1 MGTSDL
7 DLMPLPNYREQP
19 HKLPVVNEAAPQW
32 QTLTIAQTLTQLE
45 TDAGKGLTARQVI
58 ERREQFGA
66 NELVAAASRQWWQ
79 ILLDQF
85 TNVMLVML
93 IVVAVV
99 SGIFDLMEIQAGTTS
114 GLPFKDTIA
123 ILSIV
128 ILNGILGYLQE
139 SRAEKAL
146 AALKRM
152 AAPKVRV
159 LRHGTISEIDGS
171 ELVPGDLIYLE
182 AGNQIAAD
190 ARLIEAVQLQIRESA
205 LTGEATATS
214 KIAATELEQD
224 TPLGDRVNLVYQGT
238 EIITGRGVAVVT
250 ATGMHTELGKI
261 AALIEGVEN
270 RLTSLQKRLAQLG
283 NALVGGALV
292 IVALTIVVGMLPDL
306 LRGAFDL
313 DTFKELVKISLSVA
327 VAVVPEG
334 LPVVITITLAMGTQR
349 MVKRQAL
356 IRKLPAVETLGG
368 VTIIC
373 SDKTGT
379 LTQNKMV
386 VQQVVTLTAEY
397 QIEGD
402 GYIPCGEFQRDGKCI
417 DPLEETA
424 LRGLLWGCALCND
437 AVLQYADNQWQ
448 ILGDPTEGAL
458 LVLARKA
465 GIDATPQSYP
475 RIREY
480 PFDSDRQ
487 RMSIICAQSPYY
499 LLFAKGS
506 PEAILDRSTHTLI
519 KNRYVELTE
528 IDRQKILAQNAH
540 LATQGLRVLGLA
552 YRYFSHLPDADT
564 AESELIWL
572 GLVGML
578 DAPRPEVRAAIA
590 TCKTAGIRTM
600 MITGDHPLT
609 AISIA
614 TDLGIAPDRS
624 LTAAIATDLGIA
636 QNAYQVVTG
645 KELAQMDDTTLGQ
658 TIDRVNVY
666 ARVAPEHKLRLVTA
680 LQQRGEL
687 VAMTGDGVNDA
698 PALKQADIGVAMGIT
713 GTDVSKEA
721 SDMVLLDDN
730 FSSIVAAVE
739 EGRIVYTNIRRFIK
753 YILGSNI
760 GEILTIAAAPLLGLG
775 GVPLSPLQIL
785 WMNLV
790 TDGVPALA
798 LALEP
803 GEPAVMQR
811 QPFQPNESIFA
822 RGLGT
827 YIIRIGLIFG
837 IVTIALMK
845 WADDRTHAVGYPGDP
860 DTWKTI
866 VFTTLCIAQMGH
878 ALAVRSD
885 RQLTI
890 ATNPFTNPLLLW
902 AVLVTI
908 LLQLALVYIPSLQ
921 AFFGTHPLSLFE
933 LGICFGCSFLIFV
946 WIECEKL
953 LLPWLQAKLSAKKS
967 GSNSGMK
974 F

>member
-1 MGTSDL
+1 MPSPLLNLREPKSL
-7 DLMPLPNYREQP
+7 DPLW
-19 HKLPVVNEAAPQW
+19 H
-32 QTLTIAQTLTQLE
+32 TLRIDRALVQLE
-45 TDAGKGLTARQVI
+45 TDAQIGLTEQQVI
-58 ERREQFGA
+58 DRQQEFGT

-85 TNVMLVML
+85 TNIMLVML
-93 IVVAVV
+93 LIVAVV
-99 SGIFDLMEIQAGTTS
+99 SGIFDFIEIQSGKTI

-128 ILNGILGYLQE
+128 ILNGILGYFQE
-139 SRAEKAL
+139 SRAEQAL

-152 AAPKVRV
+152 SAPKVRV
-159 LRHGTISEIDGS
+159 LRDSKISEIDGR
-171 ELVPGDLIYLE
+171 ELVPGDVIYLE
-182 AGNQIAAD
+182 AGNQLAAD

-205 LTGEATATS
+205 LTGEATASS
-214 KIAATELEQD
+214 KTAETELAAD
-224 TPLGDRVNLVYQGT
+224 TALGDRINLVYQGT
-238 EIITGRGVAVVT
+238 EITTGRCIAVVT
-250 ATGMHTELGKI
+250 ATGMNTELGKI
-261 AALIEGVEN
+261 AALLQGVKN
-270 RLTSLQKRLAQLG
+270 QPTSLQQRLAHLG
-283 NALVGGALV
+283 NVLVIGALA
-292 IVALTIVVGMLPDL
+292 IVALTIIGGMLPDL
-306 LRGAFDL
+306 LKGSFNL
-313 DTFKELVKISLSVA
+313 TTLKELVKTSLSVA

-334 LPVVITITLAMGTQR
+334 LPAVITITLAMGTQR

-386 VQQVVTLTAEY
+386 VQQVATLTAEY
-397 QIEGD
+397 QIGGE
-402 GYIPCGEFQRDGKCI
+402 GYIPTGEFQLNGKLI
-417 DPLEETA
+417 EPLADPA

-437 AVLQYADNQWQ
+437 AVLQYADNQWH

-465 GIDATPQSYP
+465 GIDATAQSYP
-475 RIREY
+475 RIQEY

-487 RMSIICAQSPYY
+487 RMSIICEQSPYY

-506 PEAILDRSTHTLI
+506 PESILDRSTHTLVAD
-519 KNRYVELTE
+519 RYVELSAL
-528 IDRQKILAQNAH
+528 DRQTIRSQNAR
-540 LATQGLRVLGLA
+540 LATQGLRVLGFA
-552 YRYFSHLPDADT
+552 YRYFPHIPDPDS
-564 AESELIWL
+564 AESELIWV

-578 DAPRPEVRAAIA
+578 DAPRPEVRAAVA
-590 TCKTAGIRTM
+590 TCKAAGIRTM

-609 AISIA
+609 ARAIA
-614 TDLGIAPDRS
+614 CDLGIAG
-624 LTAAIATDLGIA
+624 AEC
-636 QNAYQVVTG
+636 QVISGT
-645 KELAQMDDTTLGQ
+645 EIAQMDEITLGQ
-658 TIDRVNVY
+658 TINLVNVY
-666 ARVAPEHKLRLVTA
+666 ARVAPEHKLRIVKA
-680 LQQRGEL
+680 LQQQGEL

-730 FSSIVAAVE
+730 FTSIVAAVE

-760 GEILTIAAAPLLGLG
+760 GEILTIAAAPLIGLG

-798 LALEP
+798 LASEP
-803 GEPAVMQR
+803 GETDVMQR

-822 RGLGT
+822 RGLGG

-837 IVTIALMK
+837 IVTIGLMK
-845 WADDRTHAVGYPGDP
+845 WAFDLTHSVGYPGDP

-878 ALAVRSD
+878 ALAVRSV
-885 RQLTI
+885 
-890 ATNPFTNPLLLW
+890 NK
-902 AVLVTI
+902 LV
-908 LLQLALVYIPSLQ
+908 
-921 AFFGTHPLSLFE
+921 
-933 LGICFGCSFLIFV
+933 
-946 WIECEKL
+946 IEI
-953 LLPWLQAKLSAKKS
+953 
-967 GSNSGMK
+967 
-974 F
+974 

>member
-1 MGTSDL
+1 
-7 DLMPLPNYREQP
+7 MPLPNYRKQP
-19 HKLPVVNEAAPQW
+19 PKLPVVDEVVPQW
-32 QTLTIAQTLTQLE
+32 HTLTIAQTLGLLE
-45 TDAGKGLTARQVI
+45 TSTQKGLIDRQVTQ
-58 ERREQFGA
+58 RQEQFGT
-66 NELVAAASRQWWQ
+66 NELIATASRQWWQ

-85 TNVMLVML
+85 TNIMLVML
-93 IVVAVV
+93 LIVAVL
-99 SGIFDLMEIQAGTTS
+99 SGIFDAIEIQAGKTS

-139 SRAEKAL
+139 SRAEQAL
-146 AALKRM
+146 AALKQM
-152 AAPKVRV
+152 SAPKVRV
-159 LRHGTISEIDGS
+159 LRDSKISEIDGR

-182 AGNQIAAD
+182 AGNQLAAD

-205 LTGEATATS
+205 LTGEATASS
-214 KIAATELEQD
+214 KTAETELATQ
-224 TPLGDRVNLVYQGT
+224 TALGDRINLVYQGT
-238 EIITGRGVAVVT
+238 EITTGRGIAVVT
-250 ATGMHTELGKI
+250 VTGMNTELGKI
-261 AALIEGVEN
+261 AALLQGVESQPTPLQQK
-270 RLTSLQKRLAQLG
+270 LTHLG
-283 NALVGGALV
+283 NVLVGGALA
-292 IVALTIVVGMLPDL
+292 IVALTIGGGMLPDL
-306 LRGAFDL
+306 LRGAFNL
-313 DTFKELVKISLSVA
+313 DTFKELVKTSLSVA

-334 LPVVITITLAMGTQR
+334 LPAVITITLAMGTQR

-386 VQQVVTLTAEY
+386 VQQVATLTAEY
-397 QIEGD
+397 QITGE
-402 GYIPCGEFQRDGKCI
+402 GYIPEGEFKRKDRSI
-417 DPLEETA
+417 DPLVDPA
-424 LRGLLWGCALCND
+424 LRGLLWSCALCND
-437 AVLQYADNQWQ
+437 AVLQYADRQWQ

-465 GIDATPQSYP
+465 GIDATAQSYP
-475 RIREY
+475 RIQEY

-487 RMSIICAQSPYY
+487 RMSIICQQSPYY

-506 PEAILDRSTHTLI
+506 PESILDRSTHTLM
-519 KNRYVELTE
+519 NDRYVELTE
-528 IDRQKILAQNAH
+528 IDRQTIRLQNDRLAS
-540 LATQGLRVLGLA
+540 QGLRVLGFA
-552 YRYFSHLPDADT
+552 YRYFPHLPDADT
-564 AESELIWL
+564 AESELIWV

-578 DAPRPEVRAAIA
+578 DAPRPEVRAAVN

-609 AISIA
+609 ARAIA
-614 TDLGIAPDRS
+614 CDLGIS
-624 LTAAIATDLGIA
+624 TAEC
-636 QNAYQVVTG
+636 QVISG
-645 KELAQMDDTTLGQ
+645 NEIAQMDETTLRE
-658 TIDRVNVY
+658 TIKLVNIY
-666 ARVAPEHKLRLVTA
+666 ARVAPEHKLRIVKA
-680 LQQRGEL
+680 LQQQGEL

-730 FSSIVAAVE
+730 FTSIVAAVE

-760 GEILTIAAAPLLGLG
+760 GEILTIAAAPLIGLG

-803 GEPAVMQR
+803 GEPDVMQR

-822 RGLGT
+822 RGLGG
-827 YIIRIGLIFG
+827 YILRIGLIFG
-837 IVTIALMK
+837 VVTIGLMK
-845 WADDRTHAVGYPGDP
+845 WAFDQTHAVDYPGDP

-878 ALAVRSD
+878 ALAVRSMSK
-885 RQLTI
+885 LVVEI
-890 ATNPFTNPLLLW
+890 NPFSNRLLLW
-902 AVLVTI
+902 AILGTI
-908 LLQLALVYIPSLQ
+908 LLQLAVVYIAPLRS
-921 AFFGTHPLSLFE
+921 FFGTHPLNLFE
-933 LGICFGCSFLIFV
+933 LGVCFGCSLLIFS
-946 WIECEKL
+946 WIEGEKL
-953 LLPWLQAKLSAKKS
+953 FVRWFYSKGRS
-967 GSNSGMK
+967 
-974 F
+974 

>member
-1 MGTSDL
+1 MSQSTRTKTTS
-7 DLMPLPNYREQP
+7 Q
-19 HKLPVVNEAAPQW
+19 LPVVSKVNTDW
-32 QTLTIAQTLTQLE
+32 HTLTIAQTLAQLE
-45 TDAGKGLTARQVI
+45 TDDRTGLTDRQI
-58 ERREQFGA
+58 IDRQQEFGA

-85 TNVMLVML
+85 TNIMLVML
-93 IVVAVV
+93 IVVAVI
-99 SGIFDLMEIQAGTTS
+99 SGIFDFIEIQAGKTS

-128 ILNGILGYLQE
+128 ILNGILGYFQE
-139 SRAEKAL
+139 SRAEQAL

-159 LRHGTISEIDGS
+159 LRDSKISEIEGK
-171 ELVPGDLIYLE
+171 ELVPGDTIYLE
-182 AGNQIAAD
+182 AGNQLAAD
-190 ARLIEAVQLQIRESA
+190 ARLIESVQLQIRESA
-205 LTGEATATS
+205 LTGEATASS
-214 KIAATELEQD
+214 KNADTELAAD
-224 TPLGDRVNLVYQGT
+224 TPLGDRINLVYQGT
-238 EIITGRGVAVVT
+238 EITTGRGIAVVT
-250 ATGMHTELGKI
+250 ATGMNTELGKI
-261 AALIEGVEN
+261 AALLQGVKN
-270 RLTSLQKRLAQLG
+270 KPTSLQQRLNHLG
-283 NALVGGALV
+283 NVLVGGALV
-292 IVALTIVVGMLPDL
+292 IVALTIIGGMLPDL
-306 LRGAFDL
+306 LRGSFNL
-313 DTFKELVKISLSVA
+313 TTLKELVKTSLSVA

-334 LPVVITITLAMGTQR
+334 LPAVITITLAMGTQR

-386 VQQVVTLTAEY
+386 VQQVATLTAEY
-397 QIEGD
+397 QIRGE
-402 GYIPCGEFQRDGKCI
+402 GYIPNGDFQLNGKSI
-417 DPLEETA
+417 EPLADRA
-424 LRGLLWGCALCND
+424 LKGLLWGCALCND

-458 LVLARKA
+458 LVLAHKA
-465 GIDATPQSYP
+465 GIEATAQSYP
-475 RIREY
+475 RVQEY

-487 RMSIICAQSPYY
+487 RMSIICEQSPYY

-506 PEAILDRSTHTLI
+506 PESILDRSTHTLVED
-519 KNRYVELTE
+519 RYVELGT
-528 IDRQKILAQNAH
+528 IDRQTIRAQNDR
-540 LATQGLRVLGLA
+540 LATQGLRVLGFA
-552 YRYFSHLPDADT
+552 YRYFTYLPDENS
-564 AESELIWL
+564 AESELIWV

-578 DAPRPEVRAAIA
+578 DAPRPEVRDAVD

-609 AISIA
+609 ARAIA
-614 TDLGIAPDRS
+614 SDLGIAPADS
-624 LTAAIATDLGIA
+624 
-636 QNAYQVVTG
+636 QVVSG
-645 KELAQMDDTTLGQ
+645 NEIAQMDDATLGQ
-658 TIDRVNVY
+658 TIDRVSVY
-666 ARVAPEHKLRLVTA
+666 ARVAPEHKLRIVKA
-680 LQQRGEL
+680 LQQQGEL

-760 GEILTIAAAPLLGLG
+760 GEILTIAAAPVMGLG

-790 TDGVPALA
+790 TDGIPALA

-803 GEPAVMQR
+803 GEPDVMQR
-811 QPFQPNESIFA
+811 PPFQPSESIFA
-822 RGLGT
+822 RGLGA
-827 YIIRIGLIFG
+827 YIIRIGLVFA
-837 IVTIALMK
+837 IVTIGLMK
-845 WADDRTHAVGYPGDP
+845 WAFDRTHSVDYPGDP

-878 ALAVRSD
+878 ALAVRSVNK
-885 RQLTI
+885 LVI
-890 ATNPFTNPLLLW
+890 EINPFSNPLLLW
-902 AVLVTI
+902 AILGTI
-908 LLQLALVYIPSLQ
+908 LLQLAVVYIAPLRS
-921 AFFGTHPLSLFE
+921 FFGTHPLSLFE
-933 LGICFGCSFLIFV
+933 LGVCFGCSLLIFI
-946 WIECEKL
+946 WIEGEKL
-953 LLPWLQAKLSAKKS
+953 FVRWFRSKS
-967 GSNSGMK
+967 
-974 F
+974 

>member
-1 MGTSDL
+1 MSSSLSTRSKTTS
-7 DLMPLPNYREQP
+7 N
-19 HKLPVVNEAAPQW
+19 LPVVADVSTVVLASALRNRH
-32 QTLTIAQTLTQLE
+32 TLTIDQTLAQLD
-45 TDAGKGLTARQVI
+45 TDDRIGLTDRQVI
-58 ERREQFGA
+58 DRQQEFGA

-85 TNVMLVML
+85 ANIMLVML
-93 IVVAVV
+93 MVVAVV
-99 SGIFDLMEIQAGTTS
+99 SGIFDFMEIQSGKTS

-128 ILNGILGYLQE
+128 ILNGLLGYFQE
-139 SRAEKAL
+139 SRAEQAL

-159 LRHGTISEIDGS
+159 LRDSRISEIDGR
-171 ELVPGDLIYLE
+171 ELVPGDVIHLE
-182 AGNQIAAD
+182 AGDQLAAD
-190 ARLIEAVQLQIRESA
+190 ARLLESVQLQIRESA
-205 LTGEATATS
+205 LTGEATASS
-214 KIAATELEQD
+214 KTAETELAVE

-238 EIITGRGVAVVT
+238 EITTGRGIAVVT
-250 ATGMHTELGKI
+250 ATGMNTELGKI
-261 AALIEGVEN
+261 AALLQGVKN
-270 RLTSLQKRLAQLG
+270 QPTSLQQRLNHLG
-283 NALVGGALV
+283 NVLVIGALS
-292 IVALTIVVGMLPDL
+292 IVALTIIGGMLPDL
-306 LRGAFDL
+306 LRGSFNL
-313 DTFKELVKISLSVA
+313 TTLKELVKTSLSVA

-334 LPVVITITLAMGTQR
+334 LPAVITITLAMGTQR

-368 VTIIC
+368 VTVIC

-386 VQQVVTLTAEY
+386 VQQVATLTAEY
-397 QIEGD
+397 QIGGE
-402 GYIPCGEFQRDGKCI
+402 GYIPNGDFQLNGKSVEPLA
-417 DPLEETA
+417 DPA
-424 LRGLLWGCALCND
+424 LKGLLWGCALCND

-458 LVLARKA
+458 LVLAHKA
-465 GIDATPQSYP
+465 GIEATAQNYP
-475 RIREY
+475 RIQEY

-487 RMSIICAQSPYY
+487 RMSIICEQSPYY

-506 PEAILDRSTHTLI
+506 PESILDRSTHTLVED
-519 KNRYVELTE
+519 RYVELTE
-528 IDRQKILAQNAH
+528 IDRQKILAQNAR
-540 LATQGLRVLGLA
+540 LATQGLRVLGFA
-552 YRYFSHLPDADT
+552 YRYFPHLPDADK
-564 AESELIWL
+564 AESELIWV

-578 DAPRPEVRAAIA
+578 DAPRPEVREAVA

-609 AISIA
+609 AMAIG
-614 TDLGIAPDRS
+614 TDLGI
-624 LTAAIATDLGIA
+624 TQTDS
-636 QNAYQVVTG
+636 QVVSG
-645 KELAQMDDTTLGQ
+645 NEIAQMDDATLAQ
-658 TIDRVNVY
+658 TIDRINVY
-666 ARVAPEHKLRLVTA
+666 ARVAPEHKLRIVKA
-680 LQQRGEL
+680 LQQQGEL

-760 GEILTIAAAPLLGLG
+760 GEILTIAAAPLMGLG

-803 GEPAVMQR
+803 GESNVMQR
-811 QPFQPNESIFA
+811 EPFQPTESIFA
-822 RGLGT
+822 RGLGG
-827 YIIRIGLIFG
+827 YIIRIGLVFA
-837 IVTIALMK
+837 IVTIGLMK
-845 WADDRTHAVGYPGDP
+845 WAFDRTHAVDYPGDP

-878 ALAVRSD
+878 ALAVRSVNK
-885 RQLTI
+885 LVI
-890 ATNPFTNPLLLW
+890 EINPFSNPLLLW
-902 AVLVTI
+902 AILGTI
-908 LLQLALVYIPSLQ
+908 LLQLAVVYIAPLRS
-921 AFFGTHPLSLFE
+921 FFGTHPLSLFE
-933 LGICFGCSFLIFV
+933 LGVCFGCSLLIFI
-946 WIECEKL
+946 WIEGEKL
-953 LLPWLQAKLSAKKS
+953 FVRWFRSRS
-967 GSNSGMK
+967 
-974 F
+974 

>member
-1 MGTSDL
+1 ML
-7 DLMPLPNYREQP
+7 LPNHQEKSYQP
-19 HKLPVVNEAAPQW
+19 QLIANTPPDWH
-32 QTLTIAQTLTQLE
+32 TLTIDRALVQLE
-45 TDAGKGLTARQVI
+45 TDTRSGLTETQVI
-58 ERREQFGA
+58 DLQQEFGA
-66 NELVAAASRQWWQ
+66 NELVTAASRQGWQ

-93 IVVAVV
+93 LVVAVV
-99 SGIFDLMEIQAGTTS
+99 SGIFDFIEIQAGKIS

-139 SRAEKAL
+139 SRAEQAL

-152 AAPKVRV
+152 SAPKVRV
-159 LRHGTISEIDGS
+159 LRDGRISEIDRR

-182 AGNQIAAD
+182 AGNQLAAD
-190 ARLIEAVQLQIRESA
+190 ARLLEAVQLQIRESA
-205 LTGEATATS
+205 LTGEATASS
-214 KIAATELEQD
+214 KTAETELAPE
-224 TPLGDRVNLVYQGT
+224 TPLGDRINLVYQGT
-238 EIITGRGVAVVT
+238 EITTGRGIAVVT
-250 ATGMHTELGKI
+250 ATGMNTELGKI
-261 AALIEGVEN
+261 AVLLQGVQHQQ
-270 RLTSLQKRLAQLG
+270 TPLQQKLAHLG
-283 NALVGGALV
+283 NVLVMG
-292 IVALTIVVGMLPDL
+292 ALTIVSLTIVGGMLPDL
-306 LRGAFDL
+306 LRGSFNL
-313 DTFKELVKISLSVA
+313 TTLKELVKTSLSVA

-334 LPVVITITLAMGTQR
+334 LPAVITITLAMGTQR

-386 VQQVVTLTAEY
+386 VQQVATLTAEY
-397 QIEGD
+397 QIDGE
-402 GYIPCGEFQRDGKCI
+402 GYIPTGEFKINGKSI
-417 DPLEETA
+417 DPIVDPA
-424 LRGLLWGCALCND
+424 LLGLLWGCALCND
-437 AVLQYADNQWQ
+437 AVLQYKDNQWQ

-465 GIDATPQSYP
+465 GIDATAQSYP
-475 RIREY
+475 RIQEC

-487 RMSIICAQSPYY
+487 RMSIVCEQAPYY

-506 PEAILDRSTHTLI
+506 PESILDRSTHTFR
-519 KNRYVELTE
+519 KDRYLELTE
-528 IDRQKILAQNAH
+528 IDRQTIRSQNAR
-540 LATQGLRVLGLA
+540 LATQGLRVLGVA
-552 YRYFSHLPDADT
+552 YRYFSHLPDPDE
-564 AESELIWL
+564 AESELIWV

-578 DAPRPEVRAAIA
+578 DAPRPEVRAAVA
-590 TCKTAGIRTM
+590 TCKAAGIRTM

-609 AISIA
+609 ARAIA
-614 TDLGIAPDRS
+614 CDLGI
-624 LTAAIATDLGIA
+624 GEGEC
-636 QNAYQVVTG
+636 QVISG
-645 KELAQMDDTTLGQ
+645 NEIAQMDEKTLGQ
-658 TIDRVNVY
+658 TICQVNVY
-666 ARVAPEHKLRLVTA
+666 ARVAPEHKLRIVKA
-680 LQQRGEL
+680 LQQQGEL

-730 FSSIVAAVE
+730 FTSIVSAVE

-760 GEILTIAAAPLLGLG
+760 GEILTIAAAPLIGLG

-790 TDGVPALA
+790 TDGIPAIA

-803 GEPAVMQR
+803 GESDVMER
-811 QPFQPNESIFA
+811 KPYQPSESIFA
-822 RGLGT
+822 RGLGG
-827 YIIRIGLIFG
+827 YIIRIGSIFG
-837 IVTIALMK
+837 IVTIWLMK
-845 WADDRTHAVGYPGDP
+845 WAFDRTHSVDYPGDP

-878 ALAVRSD
+878 ALAVRSVNK
-885 RQLTI
+885 LVVEI
-890 ATNPFTNPLLLW
+890 NPFSNPLLLW
-902 AVLVTI
+902 AILGTI
-908 LLQLALVYIPSLQ
+908 ILQLAVVYIAPLRS
-921 AFFGTHPLSLFE
+921 FFGTHPLSLFE
-933 LGICFGCSFLIFV
+933 LGVCFGCSLLIFI
-946 WIECEKL
+946 WIEGEKL
-953 LLPWLQAKLSAKKS
+953 FVRW
-967 GSNSGMK
+967 

>member
-1 MGTSDL
+1 
-7 DLMPLPNYREQP
+7 MPLPNRLEKSPQSQFAANI
-19 HKLPVVNEAAPQW
+19 LPDW
-32 QTLTIAQTLTQLE
+32 HTLTIDRALLQLE
-45 TDAGKGLTARQVI
+45 TDPRSGLTATQVI
-58 ERREQFGA
+58 DQQQEFGS
-66 NELVAAASRQWWQ
+66 NELVSAASRQGWQ

-85 TNVMLVML
+85 TNIMLVML
-93 IVVAVV
+93 LIVAVV
-99 SGIFDLMEIQAGTTS
+99 SGIFDFMEIQAGKTS

-128 ILNGILGYLQE
+128 ILNGLLGYFQE
-139 SRAEKAL
+139 SRAEQAL

-159 LRHGTISEIDGS
+159 LRDSRISEIEAR
-171 ELVPGDLIYLE
+171 ELVPGDVIYLE
-182 AGNQIAAD
+182 AGNQLAAD
-190 ARLIEAVQLQIRESA
+190 ARLIEAIQLQVRESA
-205 LTGEATATS
+205 LTGEATASS
-214 KIAATELEQD
+214 KTAETELATD
-224 TPLGDRVNLVYQGT
+224 TSLGDRVNLVYQGT
-238 EIITGRGVAVVT
+238 EILTGRGIAVVT
-250 ATGMHTELGKI
+250 ATGMNTELGKI
-261 AALIEGVEN
+261 ASLLQGVKN
-270 RLTSLQKRLAQLG
+270 QPTSLQQRLVQLG
-283 NALVGGALV
+283 NVLVAGALA
-292 IVALTIVVGMLPDL
+292 IVVLTIIGGMLPDL
-306 LRGAFDL
+306 LRGSFDL
-313 DTFKELVKISLSVA
+313 ATLKELVKSSLSVA

-334 LPVVITITLAMGTQR
+334 LPAVITITLAMGTQR

-386 VQQVVTLTAEY
+386 VQQVATLIAEY
-397 QIEGD
+397 QVEGE
-402 GYIPCGEFQRDGKCI
+402 GYIPTGEFQLNGKSI
-417 DPLEETA
+417 DPLVDPA

-458 LVLARKA
+458 LVLAHKA
-465 GIDATPQSYP
+465 GIEATAFTHP
-475 RIREY
+475 RIQEC

-487 RMSIICAQSPYY
+487 RMSIICEQSPYY

-506 PEAILDRSTHTLI
+506 PESILDRSTHTLV
-519 KNRYVELTE
+519 KDRYVELTE
-528 IDRQKILAQNAH
+528 KERQTIRAQNAR
-540 LATQGLRVLGLA
+540 LASQGLRVLGLA
-552 YRYFSHLPDADT
+552 YRYFPDLPDADS

-590 TCKTAGIRTM
+590 TCKAAGIRTI

-609 AISIA
+609 ARAIA
-614 TDLGIAPDRS
+614 CDLGIA
-624 LTAAIATDLGIA
+624 AAECR
-636 QNAYQVVTG
+636 VVSG
-645 KELAQMDDTTLGQ
+645 SEIAQMDDATLAQ
-658 TIDRVNVY
+658 TIVGGASPRSNQVNVY
-666 ARVAPEHKLRLVTA
+666 ARVAPEHKLRIVKA
-680 LQQRGEL
+680 LQQQGEL

-698 PALKQADIGVAMGIT
+698 PALKQADIGVGMGIT

-730 FSSIVAAVE
+730 FISIVAAVE

-760 GEILTIAAAPLLGLG
+760 GEILTIAAAPLMGLG

-803 GEPAVMQR
+803 GEMDVMQR

-822 RGLGT
+822 RGLGG

-837 IVTIALMK
+837 IVTIGLMK
-845 WADDRTHAVGYPGDP
+845 WAFDRTHTVGYPGDP

-878 ALAVRSD
+878 ALAVRSVNK
-885 RQLTI
+885 LVVEI
-890 ATNPFTNPLLLW
+890 NPFSNPLLLW
-902 AVLVTI
+902 AILGTI
-908 LLQLALVYIPSLQ
+908 LLQLAVVYIAPLRS
-921 AFFGTHPLSLFE
+921 FFGTHPLSLFE
-933 LGICFGCSFLIFV
+933 LGVCFGCSLLIFI
-946 WIECEKL
+946 WIEGEKL
-953 LLPWLQAKLSAKKS
+953 FVRWFRSKS
-967 GSNSGMK
+967 
-974 F
+974 

>member
-1 MGTSDL
+1 
-7 DLMPLPNYREQP
+7 MPLPNYREQP
-19 HKLPVVNEAAPQW
+19 RKLPVVTEVAPPW
-32 QTLTIAQTLTQLE
+32 HPLTIPQTLAQLA
-45 TDAGKGLTARQVI
+45 TDARKGLTDRETTRRRQ
-58 ERREQFGA
+58 QFGA
-66 NELVAAASRQWWQ
+66 NELIAAVSRQWWQ
-79 ILLDQF
+79 LLLDQF
-85 TNVMLVML
+85 TNTMLVML

-99 SGIFDLMEIQAGTTS
+99 SGIFDAIEMQAGKTS

-128 ILNGILGYLQE
+128 ILNGILGYVQE
-139 SRAEKAL
+139 SRAEQAL

-152 AAPKVRV
+152 AAPQVRV
-159 LRHGTISEIDGS
+159 LRDGRVREIDGR
-171 ELVPGDLIYLE
+171 ELVPGDLMYLE

-190 ARLIEAVQLQIRESA
+190 ARLIEAVQLQIREAA

-214 KIAATELEQD
+214 KIADTELATD
-224 TPLGDRVNLVYQGT
+224 TPLGDRLNLVYQGT
-238 EIITGRGVAVVT
+238 EIMTGRGVAVVT
-250 ATGMHTELGKI
+250 ATGMNTELGKI
-261 AALIEGVEN
+261 AALLQGVEN
-270 RLTSLQKRLAQLG
+270 QLTSLQKRLAHLG
-283 NALVGGALV
+283 NVLVLGALA
-292 IVALTIVVGMLPDL
+292 IVTLTIVVGTLPDL
-306 LRGAFDL
+306 MSGSFHL
-313 DTFKELVKISLSVA
+313 DRLKELVKTALSVA

-334 LPVVITITLAMGTQR
+334 LPAVITIALAVGTQR

-386 VQQVVTLTAEY
+386 VQQVATLTAEY
-397 QIEGD
+397 RVRGE
-402 GYIPCGEFQRDGKCI
+402 GYIPTGEFQLDGKDI
-417 DPLEETA
+417 DPHSDPA

-437 AVLQYADNQWQ
+437 AVLQYQDRQWQ

-465 GIDATPQSYP
+465 GIETTAQSHP
-475 RIREY
+475 RIQEY

-487 RMSIICAQSPYY
+487 RMSIICQQAPYY

-506 PEAILDRSTHTLI
+506 PESILDRSTHTLVE
-519 KNRYVELTE
+519 NRYQELTE
-528 IDRQKILAQNAH
+528 IDRSQILSQNAR
-540 LATQGLRVLGLA
+540 LATQGLRVLGFA
-552 YRYFSHLPDADT
+552 YRYFTHLPDPDR
-564 AESELIWL
+564 AESELLWL

-578 DAPRPEVRAAIA
+578 NAPRPEVRLAIA
-590 TCKTAGIRTM
+590 TCKVAGIRTM

-609 AISIA
+609 AMAIA
-614 TDLGIAPDRS
+614 ADLGIDS
-624 LTAAIATDLGIA
+624 
-636 QNAYQVVTG
+636 AYPVVRG
-645 KELAQMDDTTLGQ
+645 SELAQMDDLTLAQ

-666 ARVAPEHKLRLVTA
+666 ARVAPEHKLRIVRA

-730 FSSIVAAVE
+730 FTSIVAAVE

-760 GEILTIAAAPLLGLG
+760 GEILTIAAAPLMGLG
-775 GVPLSPLQIL
+775 DVPLSPLQIL

-790 TDGVPALA
+790 TDGLPAIA

-803 GEPAVMQR
+803 GEPEVMQR

-822 RGLGT
+822 RGLGAYT
-827 YIIRIGLIFG
+827 IRIGLIFG

-845 WADDRTHAVGYPGDP
+845 WAYDRTHAADYPADP

-878 ALAVRSD
+878 AVAVRSHK
-885 RQLTI
+885 LAI
-890 ATNPFTNPLLLW
+890 EINPLTNPLLLW
-902 AVLVTI
+902 AVLGTI
-908 LLQLALVYIPSLQ
+908 LLQLALIYIPPCQ
-921 AFFGTHPLSLFE
+921 AFFGTQALSLLE

-946 WIECEKL
+946 WIEGEKL
-953 LLPWLQAKLSAKKS
+953 VIRWWGKRK
-967 GSNSGMK
+967 G
-974 F
+974 

>member
-1 MGTSDL
+1 MGTLLL
-7 DLMPLPNYREQP
+7 DRMPSLNFREKSR
-19 HKLPVVNEAAPQW
+19 KLSVVDEVAPQW
-32 QTLTIAQTLTQLE
+32 HTLTISQTLTRLE
-45 TDAGKGLTARQVI
+45 TDNQTGLIDRQI
-58 ERREQFGA
+58 TQRREQFGT
-66 NELVAAASRQWWQ
+66 NELIAAASRRWWQ

-85 TNVMLVML
+85 TNTMLVML
-93 IVVAVV
+93 IIVAVV
-99 SGIFDLMEIQAGTTS
+99 SGIFDAIEIQAGKTS

-128 ILNGILGYLQE
+128 MLNGILGYLQE
-139 SRAEKAL
+139 SRAEQAL

-159 LRHGTISEIDGS
+159 LRDSRVSEIDGR
-171 ELVPGDLIYLE
+171 ELVPGDTIYLE

-190 ARLIEAVQLQIRESA
+190 ARLIEAAQLQVRESA
-205 LTGEATATS
+205 LTGEATAVS
-214 KIAATELEQD
+214 KTANLELAAD

-238 EIITGRGVAVVT
+238 EIITGRGIAIVT
-250 ATGMHTELGKI
+250 ETGMRTELGKI
-261 AALIEGVEN
+261 AALLQGVEN
-270 RLTSLQKRLAQLG
+270 RATALQQRLAQLG
-283 NALVGGALV
+283 NVLVGGALV
-292 IVALTIVVGMLPDL
+292 IVVLTILVGMLPDL
-306 LRGAFDL
+306 LRGSFNLATL
-313 DTFKELVKISLSVA
+313 KELVKTSLSVA

-334 LPVVITITLAMGTQR
+334 LPAVITITLAMGTQR

-386 VQQVVTLTAEY
+386 VQQVATLAAEY
-397 QIEGD
+397 QVEGD
-402 GYIPCGEFQRDGKCI
+402 GYTPCGEFQHDGKCI
-417 DPLEETA
+417 DPLADPA

-437 AVLQYADNQWQ
+437 AVLQYADRQWQ

-465 GIDATPQSYP
+465 GIAATAQSHP
-475 RIREY
+475 RVQEC

-487 RMSIICAQSPYY
+487 RMSIICQQSPYY

-506 PEAILDRSTHTLI
+506 PESILDRSTHALI
-519 KNRYVELTE
+519 DDRYTKLTK
-528 IDRQKILAQNAH
+528 IDRQQILSQNAR

-552 YRYFSHLPDADT
+552 YRYFHHLPDSES

-578 DAPRPEVRAAIA
+578 DAPRPEVRKAVA

-609 AISIA
+609 A
-614 TDLGIAPDRS
+614 R
-624 LTAAIATDLGIA
+624 AIATDLGIA
-636 QNAYQVVTG
+636 QTACQVVTG
-645 KELAQMDDTTLGQ
+645 TELAQMDDLTLKE

-666 ARVAPEHKLRLVTA
+666 ARVAPEHKLRIVNA
-680 LQQRGEL
+680 LQQRGER

-760 GEILTIAAAPLLGLG
+760 GEILTIAAAPLIGLG
-775 GVPLSPLQIL
+775 DVPLSPLQIL

-803 GEPAVMQR
+803 GEPDVMQR

-822 RGLGT
+822 RGLGA
-827 YIIRIGLIFG
+827 YIIRIGLIFA
-837 IVTIALMK
+837 IVTIGLMK
-845 WADDRTHAVGYPGDP
+845 WAFDRTHTVSYPGDP

-878 ALAVRSD
+878 ALAVRSKY
-885 RQLTI
+885 RLTI
-890 ATNPFTNPLLLW
+890 ETNPFTNPLLLW

-908 LLQLALVYIPSLQ
+908 LSQLALVYIPPFQ

-933 LGICFGCSFLIFV
+933 LGICFSCSLLIFI
-946 WIECEKL
+946 WIEGEKL
-953 LLPWLQAKLSAKKS
+953 VTRWFRSRNR
-967 GSNSGMK
+967 G
-974 F
+974 

>member
-1 MGTSDL
+1 
-7 DLMPLPNYREQP
+7 
-19 HKLPVVNEAAPQW
+19 
-32 QTLTIAQTLTQLE
+32 
-45 TDAGKGLTARQVI
+45 
-58 ERREQFGA
+58 
-66 NELVAAASRQWWQ
+66 
-79 ILLDQF
+79 
-85 TNVMLVML
+85 
-93 IVVAVV
+93 
-99 SGIFDLMEIQAGTTS
+99 MEIQAGKTT

-128 ILNGILGYLQE
+128 ILNGISGYFQE
-139 SRAEKAL
+139 SRAEQAL

-159 LRHGTISEIDGS
+159 LRDSRISEIEGR
-171 ELVPGDLIYLE
+171 ELVPGDVIYLE
-182 AGNQIAAD
+182 AGNQLAAD

-205 LTGEATATS
+205 LTGEATASS
-214 KIAATELEQD
+214 KTAETELAAD

-238 EIITGRGVAVVT
+238 EITTGRGIAVVT
-250 ATGMHTELGKI
+250 ATGMNTELGKI
-261 AALIEGVEN
+261 AALLQGVKN
-270 RLTSLQKRLAQLG
+270 QPTSLQQRLNHLG
-283 NALVGGALV
+283 NVLVGGALI
-292 IVALTIVVGMLPDL
+292 IVTLTIIGGMLPNL
-306 LRGAFDL
+306 LRGSFNL
-313 DTFKELVKISLSVA
+313 DTLKELVKTSLSVA

-334 LPVVITITLAMGTQR
+334 LPAVITITLAMGTQR

-386 VQQVVTLTAEY
+386 VQQVATLTAEY
-397 QIEGD
+397 QIGGD
-402 GYIPCGEFQRDGKCI
+402 GYIPNGDFQLNGRSLAEPLPRRI
-417 DPLEETA
+417 EPLADPA
-424 LRGLLWGCALCND
+424 LKGLLWGCALCND
-437 AVLQYADNQWQ
+437 AVLQYVDNQWQ

-458 LVLARKA
+458 LVLAHKA
-465 GIDATPQSYP
+465 GIEATAENYP
-475 RIREY
+475 RIQEY

-487 RMSIICAQSPYY
+487 RMSIICEQSPYY

-506 PEAILDRSTHTLI
+506 PESILDRSTHTLVED
-519 KNRYVELTE
+519 RYVELTE
-528 IDRQKILAQNAH
+528 IDRQTILSQNAR
-540 LATQGLRVLGLA
+540 LATQGLRVLGFA
-552 YRYFSHLPDADT
+552 YRYFPHLPDADT
-564 AESELIWL
+564 AESELIWV

-578 DAPRPEVRAAIA
+578 DAPRPEVRAAVA

-609 AISIA
+609 ARAIA
-614 TDLGIAPDRS
+614 CDLGIAPIDS
-624 LTAAIATDLGIA
+624 
-636 QNAYQVVTG
+636 QVVSG
-645 KELAQMDDTTLGQ
+645 NEIAQMDDATLKKN
-658 TIDRVNVY
+658 IDRVNVY
-666 ARVAPEHKLRLVTA
+666 ARVAPEHKLRIVKA
-680 LQQRGEL
+680 LQQQGEL

-760 GEILTIAAAPLLGLG
+760 GEILTIAAAPLMGFG

-803 GEPAVMQR
+803 GESNVMQR
-811 QPFQPNESIFA
+811 EPFQPTESIFA
-822 RGLGT
+822 RGLGG
-827 YIIRIGLIFG
+827 YIIRIGLVFA
-837 IVTIALMK
+837 IVTIGLMK
-845 WADDRTHAVGYPGDP
+845 WAFDRTHSVDYPGDP

-878 ALAVRSD
+878 ALAVRSVNK
-885 RQLTI
+885 LVI
-890 ATNPFTNPLLLW
+890 ELNPFSNPLLLW
-902 AVLVTI
+902 AILGTI
-908 LLQLALVYIPSLQ
+908 LLQLAVVYIAPLRS
-921 AFFGTHPLSLFE
+921 FFGTHPLSLFE
-933 LGICFGCSFLIFV
+933 LGVCFGCSLLIFI
-946 WIECEKL
+946 WIEGEKL
-953 LLPWLQAKLSAKKS
+953 FVRWFRSQS
-967 GSNSGMK
+967 
-974 F
+974 